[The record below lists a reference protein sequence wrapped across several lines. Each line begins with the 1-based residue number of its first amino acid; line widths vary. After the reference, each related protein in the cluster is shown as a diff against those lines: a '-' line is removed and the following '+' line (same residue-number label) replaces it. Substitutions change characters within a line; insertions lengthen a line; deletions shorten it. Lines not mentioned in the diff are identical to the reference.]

1 MAKARFHK
9 SQRVFVKPVGTW
21 AHIESVVPKWIR
33 GCDEP
38 IKVLYD
44 CGMGREFGPE
54 ELEEETSAIARG
66 AGLQGEQ
73 VEWRVLRGQNRWKS
87 AEQCGHH
94 PYPGTH
100 PVLVTTER
108 DWGGWRVPGAEYDLD
123 PFRIEQQAQM
133 LVRAPVFCELVRL
146 FVLHADAEPENLSFG
161 MTELAQIARRA
172 LNEVEHKVGL
182 VAESAPASNAS
193 PLAGDDRESASASN
207 AFAPQLQY

>member
-21 AHIESVVPKWIR
+21 AHVENVVPKWIR

-44 CGMGREFGPE
+44 CGMGREFAQE
-54 ELEEETSAIARG
+54 ELEEETTALQRG
-66 AGLQGEQ
+66 AGVLSGA
-73 VEWRVLRGQNRWKS
+73 VEWRVVRGQNRWKS

-123 PFRIEQQAQM
+123 PFRIEQQAQLM
-133 LVRAPVFCELVRL
+133 VRAPAFMELLRQ
-146 FVLHADAEPENLSFG
+146 FVLHTDAEPENLSYG
-161 MTELAQIARRA
+161 LTELAQIARRV
-172 LNEVEHKVGL
+172 LNEIEQPSGQAMAKA
-182 VAESAPASNAS
+182 VANG
-193 PLAGDDRESASASN
+193 AGDARAADR
-207 AFAPQLQY
+207 AFAFEDEGGR

>member
-21 AHIESVVPKWIR
+21 AHVENVVPKWIR

-44 CGMGREFGPE
+44 CGMGREFAQE
-54 ELEEETSAIARG
+54 ELEEETTALQRG
-66 AGLQGEQ
+66 AGVLSGK
-73 VEWRVLRGQNRWKS
+73 VEWRVVRGQNRWKS

-123 PFRIEQQAQM
+123 PFRIEQQAQLM
-133 LVRAPVFCELVRL
+133 VRAPAFMELLRQ
-146 FVLHADAEPENLSFG
+146 FVLHTDAEPENLSYG
-161 MTELAQIARRA
+161 LTELAQIARRV
-172 LNEVEHKVGL
+172 LNEIEQPSGQAMAKAVANGVGEARA
-182 VAESAPASNAS
+182 V
-193 PLAGDDRESASASN
+193 DQIY
-207 AFAPQLQY
+207 AFEEDGFRS